1 MREDESMTLLS
12 IALMGIVTAFVMA
25 SEGDYSGLKM
35 IGTILL
41 YIVIGGFFL
50 WFLAMTGWGGMIL
63 ILMICFVL
71 VACSSMKD

>member
-1 MREDESMTLLS
+1 MREGKSMTLLS

-63 ILMICFVL
+63 ILMVCFIV
-71 VACSSMKD
+71 VACSNMKD

>member
-1 MREDESMTLLS
+1 MTLLS

-35 IGTILL
+35 VGTILL
-41 YIVIGGFFL
+41 YIVVGGVFL

-63 ILMICFVL
+63 ILMICFII
-71 VACSSMKD
+71 AASSSMKD

>member
-1 MREDESMTLLS
+1 MTLLS

-41 YIVIGGFFL
+41 YIVVGGVFL
-50 WFLAMTGWGGMIL
+50 WFLAMTGWDGMIL
-63 ILMICFVL
+63 ILMICFIIA
-71 VACSSMKD
+71 ACSSMKD